1 MSADFH
7 SAKLQI
13 YEVANEIPCIYSY
26 CNWLLANI
34 ATSYLPGYETYHVI
48 SYRLHY
54 RRCSYYL
61 WYGCTLLYDVQ

>member
-13 YEVANEIPCIYSY
+13 YEVANEIPRIYSY

-34 ATSYLPGYETYHVI
+34 LATSLDMKLI
-48 SYRLHY
+48 M
-54 RRCSYYL
+54 
-61 WYGCTLLYDVQ
+61 